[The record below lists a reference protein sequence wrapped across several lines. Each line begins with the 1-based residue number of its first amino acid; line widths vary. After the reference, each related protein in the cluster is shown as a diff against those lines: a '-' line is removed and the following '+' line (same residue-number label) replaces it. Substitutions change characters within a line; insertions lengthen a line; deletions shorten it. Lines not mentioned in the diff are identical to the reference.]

1 MTLPQRKRL
10 PLITT
15 KNKKMIKKEIFLI
28 IILCSLFMKL
38 YDLFGMLLNNG
49 LKCRQKFMFYDK
61 LNELVNR
68 VPWPNTRLRDMYA
81 VPEYRS
87 S

>member
-1 MTLPQRKRL
+1 MTTLPQKKKL

-15 KNKKMIKKEIFLI
+15 KDKKMIKKETFLI
-28 IILCSLFMKL
+28 IILCTL